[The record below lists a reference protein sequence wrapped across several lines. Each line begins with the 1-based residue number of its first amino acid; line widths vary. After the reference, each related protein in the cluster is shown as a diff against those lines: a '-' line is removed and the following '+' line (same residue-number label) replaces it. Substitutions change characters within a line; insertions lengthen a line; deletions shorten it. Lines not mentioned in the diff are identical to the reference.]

1 MDMQTIKLK
10 DIIIGDRYRKDMGD
24 IEGLALNITENGIL
38 QPIIVTKAN
47 KLIDGHR
54 RIQALELLGE
64 TFAMVSVM
72 DITQDDG
79 IIRLE
84 FDANEQRKQFTMS
97 EKAQMLEVFKDI
109 NNIKAGGIGNNR
121 YTVLECGAE
130 DPNSKKNI
138 EERKN
143 EVARA
148 VGFTNSSQAK
158 RAKRVAKYCISEV
171 VDKVDSGKVS
181 LTFACEILS
190 NLTKG
195 EQLNW
200 LSNPDLKPEKKT
212 LDRKSNNIESEIEIA
227 ISSKK
232 INQHKA
238 EDIRR
243 SIARNPSKYNSLT
256 WVKHEINQHYI
267 AICKSNAIAEANI
280 RFKKIE
286 DDRAFEKMDSILVS
300 IENKSKSIRTLF
312 VDYFGVSDLREAKK
326 MLDSAFRYI

>member
-54 RIQALELLGE
+54 RMQALEMLGE
-64 TFAMVSVM
+64 TFATVSVM

-79 IIRLE
+79 IMRLE
-84 FDANEQRKQFTMS
+84 FDANEQRKPFTIS

-109 NNIKAGGIGNNR
+109 NNIKAGGNGSNR
-121 YTVLECGAE
+121 YTVLECGSE
-130 DPNSKKNI
+130 EPHCRKKI
-138 EERKN
+138 EERRN
-143 EVARA
+143 EVAKA
-148 VGFTNSSQAK
+148 VGFTGSSQAK

-171 VDKVDSGKVS
+171 VDKVDSGQVS
-181 LTFACEILS
+181 LIFACNILS
-190 NLTKG
+190 NLTKE

-200 LSNPDLKPEKKT
+200 LSNPDIKPEKKT
-212 LDRKSNNIESEIEIA
+212 LDRKSNNIESEIEFA

-243 SIARNPSKYNSLT
+243 AIARNPSKYNSLT

-267 AICKSNAIAEANI
+267 AIGKSNAIAEANI

-326 MLDSAFRYI
+326 MLDSAFRSV